1 MNGTSESHAR
11 HDLHL
16 VAALAADDLAPVVR
30 TEAETLVASC
40 RDCAELVAD
49 LRAIAAA
56 TAALPDIPRTRD
68 FRLTAADAARLQPRG
83 WRGLLDAIGG
93 ARASFSRPLATGL
106 TTLGLVGLLVTTIPG
121 ALSGLS
127 FGNSGAAPAALAPE
141 AGGGNRLSGAPS
153 TAAGVFGA
161 AGDSAATA
169 GPAAYASIGP
179 NQAAPSA
186 AASVDGQVDT
196 SVPAPQA
203 SRESIQSVGTA
214 APVAGGVA
222 NPPPGT
228 KSRGTGAGASAGAGT
243 TDDLGGR
250 DSLASTPGQAGS
262 WPWLAISIVLLVA
275 GLGLFAARWGAR
287 RLARH

>member
-1 MNGTSESHAR
+1 MTGPEPHAR

-16 VAALAADDLAPVVR
+16 VAAFAADDLAPVVR
-30 TEAETLVASC
+30 TEAERLVESC
-40 RDCAELVAD
+40 RDCAELFAD
-49 LRAIAAA
+49 LRIIAAA

-93 ARASFSRPLATGL
+93 ARASFSRPLAAGL

-121 ALSGLS
+121 ALSGISLGS
-127 FGNSGAAPAALAPE
+127 AGAAPAALAPE

-153 TAAGVFGA
+153 SVAGAFGA

-169 GPAAYASIGP
+169 GPAAYASMAP
-179 NQAAPSA
+179 YSPAPSA
-186 AASVDGQVDT
+186 AAPVDGQIET
-196 SVPAPQA
+196 SVPTPQA

-214 APVAGGVA
+214 APGAVGVA

-228 KSRGTGAGASAGAGT
+228 KGRGMGAGASAGAGT
-243 TDDLGGR
+243 PDDLGGGR
-250 DSLASTPGQAGS
+250 DSLASTSGPTGS
-262 WPWLAISIVLLVA
+262 GPWLAISIVLLVA

-287 RLARH
+287 RLARR